1 MVGLVT
7 EGCEVHCAAFF
18 VVFVDVENE
27 GFVPFVQLFFFD
39 GRRLLL
45 LAWDIECN
53 IRVCLSTLQPGVHV
67 LQVLSKY
74 KNNRSVVD
82 ESPKS
87 TCLTGIL
94 AAAVTVEVLTIR
106 AHNFAV
112 VIVDDEVGLSVQPPP
127 VGTSKHI
134 HRRYF

>member
-1 MVGLVT
+1 MLKT
-7 EGCEVHCAAFF
+7 KASFHSCSF
-18 VVFVDVENE
+18 
-27 GFVPFVQLFFFD
+27 FFFD

-67 LQVLSKY
+67 RQVLSKY

-94 AAAVTVEVLTIR
+94 AAAVTVEDNVSVCCFLTIR